1 VFDADTPTL
10 IIGWL
15 PRAEALF
22 ITVEG
27 GELTLSFQ
35 GLALYERPVGI
46 VTACGAPTPEP
57 AQYGRGVQTMAYKY
71 SKSTGLKYIFG
82 IVNSSLNPYCE
93 DFDGHSLSLYGA
105 RVTRDNCFEHQHYF
119 INNPTADMFSLR
131 PVRVTD

>member
-1 VFDADTPTL
+1 VFDADTPTV

-15 PRAEALF
+15 PKAEALF

-35 GLALYERPVGI
+35 GLAQYERPVGI
-46 VTACGAPTPEP
+46 VTTCGAPTPEP
-57 AQYGRGVQTMAYKY
+57 AQYGRGVQTMAYTY
-71 SKSTGLKYIFG
+71 SKRTGLRYKFG
-82 IVNSSLNPYCE
+82 NVNDALNPYC
-93 DFDGHSLSLYGA
+93 DDIDLTLMSLYGA

-119 INNPTADMFSLR
+119 INSPTCDMYVLK